1 MIYLGIGSNLKSI
14 FGNRFKNINLAVSLI
29 QSKKIKVLKKSSYY
43 ETLSYP
49 DKKKPKFINIVI
61 AIKSLQTPSNLM
73 KTLLSIEKKLG
84 RIRLKRNDPRT
95 CDIDILDYNNK
106 VFNIEFNNSKLQIPH
121 RSLTERNFVLY
132 PLKEVC
138 PNWSHPKT
146 KVNIDTLI
154 RKLKK
159 NNNEITKLSQ
169 NDINKYVK

>member
-29 QSKKIKVLKKSSYY
+29 QRKKIKVLKKSSYY

-49 DKKKPKFINIVI
+49 DKKKPKFINVVI

-84 RIRLKRNDPRT
+84 RIRLKKNYPRT

-106 VFNIEFNNSKLQIPH
+106 VFNIEVF
-121 RSLTERNFVLY
+121 
-132 PLKEVC
+132 
-138 PNWSHPKT
+138 PN
-146 KVNIDTLI
+146 
-154 RKLKK
+154 R
-159 NNNEITKLSQ
+159 
-169 NDINKYVK
+169 YC